1 MGVLEDGGRVCCP
14 GDRRIFFVMVLS
26 LSGAARGE
34 SGWVEGED
42 AVRRSEHPHSWD
54 DSVKKEELWGGAWL
68 SNFVKGEGKVGMA
81 E

>member
-1 MGVLEDGGRVCCP
+1 M
-14 GDRRIFFVMVLS
+14 
-26 LSGAARGE
+26 
-34 SGWVEGED
+34 EGED